1 MIAFRT
7 NGLVQLRA
15 TESYREEVIDRN
27 LRIFCLYKDSEQ
39 GILWIRWTARVP

>member
-27 LRIFCLYKDSEQ
+27 LRIFASIRTPSRGFFGSE
-39 GILWIRWTARVP
+39 WTARGP